1 MGEDGGKRKGAPAG
15 AASAQNKK
23 KKTGNSGKWQTPH
36 QKAKVNLDGVP
47 QQGDIGIWVTCARH
61 QENKAAKE
69 TAALFEQYATKVYG
83 IKEEEAGEDDDD
95 DEDDIE
101 AAIHK
106 EVAALNAKGGD
117 GDAKRTF
124 TIMKMNVDCLLFVKT
139 RAPINPIDFVRRICI
154 DAKDGSEPGQIKC
167 RYVNRFTPASV
178 MGKAT
183 EEGLLEV
190 ARQALSPYFDLGG
203 KRAAAAEEK
212 GEQTNTDAVEAKADG
227 AASTVDA
234 AAAAPTP
241 ASAAEQVQSRTSTT
255 AFTFAIRPTIRNH
268 SKLKRDFVIDQI
280 ARLVNDDVH
289 KVNLTAPDKVI
300 LVDLYQGVCSMSVV
314 DGDWDELKRYNIT
327 EIYGLAAK
335 RKASEREAKP
345 EKAVAEEAEAEAE
358 KEG

>member
-36 QKAKVNLDGVP
+36 QKANVNLDGVP
-47 QQGDIGIWVTCARH
+47 QQGDVGIWVTCARH

-69 TAALFEQYATKVYG
+69 TAALFEQYAEKVYG
-83 IKEEEAGEDDDD
+83 IKEKEAGADDDD
-95 DEDDIE
+95 DDIE

-106 EVAALNAKGGD
+106 EVAALNAKPGD

-124 TIMKMNVDCLLFVKT
+124 TMMKMNVDCLLFVRT

-190 ARQALSPYFDLGG
+190 ARQALSPYFDLSG
-203 KRAAAAEEK
+203 KRAAAPAGEK
-212 GEQTNTDAVEAKADG
+212 GEQANTDAVEAKADG

-234 AAAAPTP
+234 AAVAPTLVP
-241 ASAAEQVQSRTSTT
+241 AAEQVQPRTPTK

-314 DGDWDELKRYNIT
+314 DGNWEELKRYNIT

-335 RKASEREAKP
+335 RKASKREAKP
-345 EKAVAEEAEAEAE
+345 EEAAAVGAEAEAE